1 MNYIQRFVRWTEGL
15 LWHDN
20 NMQPSIVKKRLL
32 TSAISAPLAMAA
44 LTFILLWHLRTERVY
59 TQWLDHSDRVL
70 NGIRVAQ
77 GRILAEQ
84 AAFDGYM
91 ASSDRAYLNDFQ
103 AALQRSRAS
112 LDRLGTLFSD
122 NPYQESR
129 LIELNNRE
137 RLWTAEMNRALA
149 SLGPGSDRAQSETVL
164 KQVRSFAKPLF
175 ASFDDMIG
183 IENQI
188 RDFRLKRRDSEEL
201 LVLWMVPVSA
211 TGVALILILVSW
223 REVTAVVREYESALR
238 DSEEANLRTNNF
250 LATVSHELR
259 NPLNLILLWSRLLLT
274 SERTEEKTVRGLN
287 AIDRAAQAQAQLIE
301 DLLEVGKIESGRL
314 RLDLQPTDLPPV
326 VRAAVD
332 TTMAAA
338 EAKSIE
344 LQVIIDPR
352 AGMILG
358 DPQRLQQALWNILSN
373 ALKATPKGGMIRI
386 QLSRINSHIEL
397 SVSDT
402 GRGIEP
408 ALLPHVFDRFFQVD
422 SGTDSNRKGMG
433 LGLTIVKH
441 IIAMHGG
448 SVTAH
453 SEGIGKG
460 ATFTL
465 RLPLPTAPGGFQDER
480 GKRLTV
486 AGVVSST
493 RIPRLTGF
501 EMLVVDD
508 DHEAT
513 EALKALL
520 KSLGANV
527 LVAGSADRALEILA
541 EHRPDVVVS
550 DIGMPGR
557 DGLDLAREIRSREQN
572 GHGSRLPLV
581 ALTAYGRVEDKVEIF
596 AAGFD
601 SHVVKPVDPAELA
614 AVIKGIVGHNRDRL
628 LV

>member
-1 MNYIQRFVRWTEGL
+1 MNYIQRFARWTEGL

-70 NGIRVAQ
+70 NGIRVAKD
-77 GRILAEQ
+77 RILAEQ

-91 ASSDRAYLNDFQ
+91 ASSDQAYLNDFQ

-112 LDRLGTLFSD
+112 LDSLGTLFSD

-129 LIELNNRE
+129 LVELNNRE
-137 RLWTAEMNRALA
+137 RLWTAEMHRALA
-149 SLGPGSDRAQSETVL
+149 SLGPASDHAQTEAVL
-164 KQVRSFAKPLF
+164 KQVRSFEKPLL
-175 ASFDDMIG
+175 ASFDDMIR

-223 REVTAVVREYESALR
+223 REITAVVREYESALR

-314 RLDLQPTDLPPV
+314 RLDLQPTDLPQV
-326 VRAAVD
+326 VKAGVD

-338 EAKSIE
+338 EAKSID

-373 ALKATPKGGMIRI
+373 ALKATPKGGKIRI

-422 SGTDSNRKGMG
+422 GGTDSNRKGMG

-465 RLPLPTAPGGFQDER
+465 RLPLPTAAGGFQDDR
-480 GKRLTV
+480 GRHPTV

-493 RIPRLTGF
+493 RIPRLTGL

-557 DGLDLAREIRSREQN
+557 DGLDLAREIRSREHN
-572 GHGSRLPLV
+572 GHGGRLPLV

-614 AVIKGIVGHNRDRL
+614 AVIKSIVEHNRDRL